1 MSSGRT
7 HARAH
12 SQEAYSWDS
21 AQVCVNPKSVLL
33 LFLLFSA
40 RIVFFST
47 FLPQTFLLES
57 LTWDPDVKSR

>member
-40 RIVFFST
+40 RIVYFQHLAAT
-47 FLPQTFLLES
+47 NLPPGKS
-57 LTWDPDVKSR
+57 DVGS